1 MATAVQH
8 LTTALKLLS
17 DPTRLRLCGLLAQRE
32 LAVQELVSVT
42 GLQQS
47 RISNHLAL
55 LKRAGLVRDRREGT
69 WSFHS
74 LVEPGE
80 RGPLTPE
87 LFAAVV
93 APWQGSD
100 DGRRDQLALRAVLE
114 HRREKSRQAHDRL
127 AERWERGQEFAHG
140 SLRAEVLAQA
150 WPQGLVVADLGCGTG
165 FLATRLAAAGAR
177 VIAVDHSERMLAA
190 ARRKKTAGAIEF
202 RRGELD
208 ALPIDDQSVDAAF
221 ANLVF
226 HHLPDFAAAA
236 AEVFRI
242 LKPGGTVVI
251 SDLLPHDADWMRQT
265 MGDLRLGL
273 KAEQVSAA
281 LARAGFVELRSE
293 PAVDRCRVH
302 DPAGAPVEFPMFL
315 VRGERPRARSTSRS
329 PRSS

>member
-17 DPTRLRLCGLLAQRE
+17 DPTRLRLCGLLAHGE
-32 LAVQELVSVT
+32 LAVQELVSIT

-74 LVEPGE
+74 LVEPDE
-80 RGPLTPE
+80 RGPLTPA

-93 APWQGSD
+93 QPWQNGD
-100 DGRRDQLALRAVLE
+100 EGRRDAAALAAVLE
-114 HRREKSRQAHDRL
+114 HRREKSRQVHDAL
-127 AERWERGQEFAHG
+127 AERWESGQTFAG
-140 SLRAEVLAQA
+140 GTLRAEVLAQA
-150 WPQGLVVADLGCGTG
+150 WPPGLVVADLGCGTG
-165 FLATRLAAAGAR
+165 FLTTRLAAAGAR

-190 ARRKKTAGAIEF
+190 ARRKKTTGAIEF

-242 LKPGGTVVI
+242 LRPGGTVVI
-251 SDLLPHDADWMRQT
+251 SDLLPHDADWMRQA

-273 KAEQVSAA
+273 KPEQVTAA
-281 LARAGFVELRSE
+281 LARAGFVGLRSE

-302 DPAGAPVEFPMFL
+302 DPAGEPVELPMFL
-315 VRGERPRARSTSRS
+315 VRGERPRARSVSRS
-329 PRSS
+329 R